1 MELLMPISRFLVRT
15 LAVPALLAVL
25 VPPLAA
31 QSPSPIEAAPA
42 VSEDAALAAW
52 RSFKAAPLDKLEEA
66 PTFLRYMQGGAVH
79 TVLNGNLLFWMY
91 KDYPPE
97 AQAVLYA
104 AYMGGN
110 LESQLVTRRNG
121 DDPEAA
127 MSAVLDAYAVL
138 KANKPELAIER
149 LDRLTAARES
159 GHFAEAVADLGQGK
173 P

>member
-1 MELLMPISRFLVRT
+1 MPISRSRLR
-15 LAVPALLAVL
+15 LPAVLALLVL
-25 VPPLAA
+25 LAPPLAA
-31 QSPSPIEAAPA
+31 QAPPPAEAAPA

-52 RSFKAAPLDKLEEA
+52 RSFKAAPLERLAEA

-79 TVLNGNLLFWMY
+79 TVLNSNLVFWMY

-110 LESQLVTRRNG
+110 LESQLITRKNG

-127 MSAVLDAYAVL
+127 MSAVLDAYAAL
-138 KANKPELAIER
+138 KAKKPELAIER
-149 LDRLTAARES
+149 LDRLTAARDE

>member
-1 MELLMPISRFLVRT
+1 MPMSRSLLRI

-31 QSPSPIEAAPA
+31 QAPPPIEAAPA
-42 VSEDAALAAW
+42 ISEDAALAAW

-79 TVLNGNLLFWMY
+79 TVLNSNLVFWMY

-138 KANKPELAIER
+138 KAKKPELAIER
-149 LDRLTAARES
+149 LDRLAAAREG
-159 GHFAEAVADLGQGK
+159 GHFAEAIADLGQGK